1 MLRVRLPS
9 ITHRDVKNMDTSK
22 KDEEL
27 MLRCVALAEQSVDM
41 GEAPFGSLI
50 TKNDEIVVE
59 SINGTK
65 RDNDIVSHAEILVIR
80 KAQQKFK
87 TANFCGFTLYSNC
100 EPCPMCSF
108 MIREARFSRV
118 VFALHSSYVGGY
130 TTWQILQDQ
139 DLERFSDFFS
149 KPPKVVYGILE
160 NEAKKTFDR
169 VGWTQM
175 FS

>member
-1 MLRVRLPS
+1 M
-9 ITHRDVKNMDTSK
+9 NTSK
-22 KDEEL
+22 KDEEI
-27 MLRCVALAEQSVDM
+27 MLRCIALAERSVDM

-59 SINGTK
+59 STNGTES
-65 RDNDIVSHAEILVIR
+65 DNDIASHAEILVIR

-87 TANFCGFTLYSNC
+87 TANFSGFTLYSNC

-130 TTWQILQDQ
+130 TKWQILQDQ